1 MDRVLKKRE
10 IIPLSLKEA
19 NQFIIKHHRHH
30 WKVQGHKFSIG
41 LKEGDKLI
49 GVAICG
55 RPVSRHL
62 DDGYTLEVLRV
73 CVLEG
78 YKNAC
83 SQLYS
88 ACARIAKEMG
98 YKKIITYILKSEPG
112 TSLKAAG
119 WQKEDEVKGK
129 SWDCQA
135 RHRELY
141 VVDLFGQKQKYP
153 LEDKQRWAKILKK

>member
-1 MDRVLKKRE
+1 MKRE

-19 NQFIIKHHRHH
+19 NAFVMKYHRHH
-30 WKVQGHKFSIG
+30 YKVQGHKFSIG
-41 LKEGDKLI
+41 LKENDKLI

-88 ACARIAKEMG
+88 ACARAARELG
-98 YKKIITYILKSEPG
+98 YKKIITYILKTETG
-112 TSLKAAG
+112 ISLKASG
-119 WQKEDEVKGK
+119 WQKEDDVKGK
-129 SWDCQA
+129 SWSSPT
-135 RHRELY
+135 RPRELY
-141 VVDLFGQKQKYP
+141 MTDLFGCKQKYP
-153 LEDKQRWAKILKK
+153 LEDKQRWAKILK